1 MGINQD
7 KFKALVAEL
16 SDRFKIVLGRSIEC
30 LPIAEKYVNLI
41 FSFLF
46 PAQILQQLIVS
57 GSLQLLVMFFTA
69 SYSIFGSY
77 IAILLSKNKRK
88 IQELTRKLEKECTS
102 YDEWIQLANE
112 LDILNGSDKWRKSED
127 SLLCDC
133 LILKRRTKDLIEMIN
148 TDDLFNLMFRLRG
161 GLARDQYG
169 IQNEALFHKSPA
181 GTLHIIEKYHQVVVH
196 ALNTVCD
203 SRDSGDIPTDAKLA
217 FFNETRHSYGRTALL
232 LSGGAYLGYYHMG
245 LSKALW
251 SQGLFP
257 RVISGASAGS
267 LMAAIVGTRNDSELE
282 EVFYMPDGKL
292 TYRTDFFKHS
302 TTLNSSIGKKIQRFL
317 PKSLYTF
324 GSWLLSLIFDG
335 KLFNLDSKHFKR
347 VVLDNVGTY
356 TFQEAFDRTGR
367 IINITVAPSNNYDP
381 PRLLNYLT
389 APHVCV
395 WSAAVASC
403 ALPGIFESSPL
414 IVKEPSGVYRPEHEW
429 TRHSVVDK
437 DSTAH
442 VYTDGSLESDLPM
455 QQLSELFNVN
465 HFIIS
470 QVNPHSA
477 FLSSLSLRSSAAQS
491 MPILGVIVG
500 YVRFLKAM
508 LRDWAKNLVNL
519 VNYRSSSST
528 WSTKRGM
535 FQTLTQDY
543 EGRENDVTITP
554 WQNHISPVKAFL
566 SILNNPSLEEY
577 LGLTLVAERNTW
589 PYIATIKAHCMIEMA
604 LDKCVQR
611 LRKRISTENEI
622 SKLDRTPSFY
632 TSRSIINLS
641 GLSVADPI
649 PKSPNA
655 STAKLQTMLHK
666 NKKETRSPLSL
677 RASNQHDAED
687 IFIVDQTTVAP
698 DYLDDETLTLSVR
711 AADAYLDLDD
721 MEEKDVVGSNAS
733 NGSKHSSSNNLIED
747 AASIHKTTNM
757 ASFYYQNK
765 VKSHSDDELNDII
778 QGNYGFW

>member
-1 MGINQD
+1 
-7 KFKALVAEL
+7 
-16 SDRFKIVLGRSIEC
+16 
-30 LPIAEKYVNLI
+30 
-41 FSFLF
+41 
-46 PAQILQQLIVS
+46 
-57 GSLQLLVMFFTA
+57 
-69 SYSIFGSY
+69 
-77 IAILLSKNKRK
+77 
-88 IQELTRKLEKECTS
+88 
-102 YDEWIQLANE
+102 
-112 LDILNGSDKWRKSED
+112 
-127 SLLCDC
+127 
-133 LILKRRTKDLIEMIN
+133 
-148 TDDLFNLMFRLRG
+148 
-161 GLARDQYG
+161 
-169 IQNEALFHKSPA
+169 
-181 GTLHIIEKYHQVVVH
+181 
-196 ALNTVCD
+196 
-203 SRDSGDIPTDAKLA
+203 
-217 FFNETRHSYGRTALL
+217 
-232 LSGGAYLGYYHMG
+232 MG

-267 LMAAIVGTRNDSELE
+267 LMASIVGTRTDSELE

-302 TTLNSSIGKKIQRFL
+302 TTLTSSIGKKIQQLL
-317 PKSLYTF
+317 PQSLYTF
-324 GSWLLSLIFDG
+324 GSWLLSVIFDG
-335 KLFNLDSKHFKR
+335 KIFNLDSKHFKR

-403 ALPGIFESSPL
+403 ALPGIFDSSPL
-414 IVKEPSGVYRPEHEW
+414 LVKEPSGVFRPEHEW
-429 TRHSVVDK
+429 TRHSVGDN
-437 DSTAH
+437 TNAH

-455 QQLSELFNVN
+455 QQLSELFNIN

-477 FLSSLSLRSSAAQS
+477 FLSSLSLRSSPAQS
-491 MPILGVIVG
+491 TPILGVVVG

-528 WSTKRGM
+528 WSTKRGI

-554 WQNHISPVKAFL
+554 WANHISPVKAFL
-566 SILNNPSLEEY
+566 SILNNPTLEEY
-577 LGLTLVAERNTW
+577 EALTLVAQRNTW
-589 PYIATIKAHCMIEMA
+589 PFIATIRAHCMIEMA

-611 LRKRISTENEI
+611 LRKRISTENEV

-641 GLSVADPI
+641 GLSVADPV

-655 STAKLQTMLHK
+655 STVKLQSLLK
-666 NKKETRSPLSL
+666 NKKESTSTRSPLSL
-677 RASNQHDAED
+677 KASHQQDAED
-687 IFIVDQTTVAP
+687 CFVVDQTTVAP
-698 DYLDDETLTLSVR
+698 DYLDDESLTLTVR

-721 MEEKDVVGSNAS
+721 MEEKVAAGSD
-733 NGSKHSSSNNLIED
+733 GSKNSSSNNLIED
-747 AASIHKTTNM
+747 GASIHKTTNM
-757 ASFYYQNK
+757 ASFYYQNTA
-765 VKSHSDDELNDII
+765 KSNSEDELNEIMD
-778 QGNYGFW
+778 GGFW

>member
-1 MGINQD
+1 MGISQE
-7 KFKALVAEL
+7 KFKAFVSECNE
-16 SDRFKIVLGRSIEC
+16 RFKVVLGRSIEG
-30 LPIAEKYVNLI
+30 LPIAEKYVSLI

-88 IQELTRKLEKECTS
+88 IQELTRKLEKECAN
-102 YDEWIQLANE
+102 YDEWIQLADE
-112 LDILNGSDKWRKSED
+112 LDRLNGSDKWRKSED

-133 LILKRRTKDLIEMIN
+133 SILKRRTKDLVEMIN
-148 TDDLFNLMFRLRG
+148 TGDLFNLMFRLRG

-181 GTLHIIEKYHQVVVH
+181 GTLHIVEKYHQVVVN

-203 SRDSGDIPTDAKLA
+203 SKDSGEIPTDAKLA

-267 LMAAIVGTRNDSELE
+267 LMAAIVGTRTDSELE

-302 TTLNSSIGKKIQRFL
+302 TTLTSSIGKKIQQLL
-317 PKSLYTF
+317 PQSLYTF
-324 GSWLLSLIFDG
+324 GSWLLSVIFDG
-335 KLFNLDSKHFKR
+335 KMFNLDSKHFKR

-367 IINITVAPSNNYDP
+367 IINVTVAPSNNYDP

-403 ALPGIFESSPL
+403 ALPGIFDSSPL
-414 IVKEPSGVYRPEHEW
+414 IVKEPSGVFRPEHEW
-429 TRHSVVDK
+429 TRHSVGDN
-437 DSTAH
+437 SNAH

-455 QQLSELFNVN
+455 QQLSELFNIN

-477 FLSSLSLRSSAAQS
+477 FLSSLSLRSSPAQS
-491 MPILGVIVG
+491 TPILGVVVG

-554 WQNHISPVKAFL
+554 WANHISPVQAFL
-566 SILNNPSLEEY
+566 SILKNPTLEEY
-577 LGLTLVAERNTW
+577 EALTLVAQRNTW
-589 PYIATIKAHCMIEMA
+589 PFIATIRAHCMIEMA

-611 LRKRISTENEI
+611 LRKRISAENEV

-641 GLSVADPI
+641 GLSVADPL

-655 STAKLQTMLHK
+655 STVKLQSLLK
-666 NKKETRSPLSL
+666 NKKESTSTRSPLSL
-677 RASNQHDAED
+677 KASHQQDSED
-687 IFIVDQTTVAP
+687 CFLVDQTTVAP
-698 DYLDDETLTLSVR
+698 DYLDDESLTLTVR
-711 AADAYLDLDD
+711 AADAYLDLDE
-721 MEEKDVVGSNAS
+721 MEEKVMAGSD
-733 NGSKHSSSNNLIED
+733 GSKNSSSNNLIED
-747 AASIHKTTNM
+747 GASIHKTTNM
-757 ASFYYQNK
+757 ASFYYQNTA
-765 VKSHSDDELNDII
+765 KSNSEHELNEILD
-778 QGNYGFW
+778 GGFW